1 MALRQSWMTLKGPR
15 LRDAST
21 AHLMIEFYKNLDCKL
36 DKAQTLRQTM
46 LGTMKRYPQP
56 IDWAAFMLT

>member
-1 MALRQSWMTLKGPR
+1 MVGFI
-15 LRDAST
+15 AS
-21 AHLMIEFYKNLDCKL
+21 NNRKL
-36 DKAQTLRQTM
+36 DKAQALRQTM